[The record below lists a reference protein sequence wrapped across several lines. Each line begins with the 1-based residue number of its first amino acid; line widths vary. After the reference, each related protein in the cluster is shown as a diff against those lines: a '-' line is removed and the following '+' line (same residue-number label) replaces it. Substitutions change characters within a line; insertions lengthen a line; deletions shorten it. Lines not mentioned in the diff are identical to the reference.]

1 MLQRLIARLE
11 PSNTSAVIVLDSQ
24 YGPGFVH
31 IAKIHLSRQDS
42 IGQAVST
49 HTTMRKGDFGSDQGS
64 RRPRSHVFSSS
75 CPQVI
80 AAVGLLT
87 LSVRILSARTYFLPD
102 HPPTPFHR
110 SSSSSSRTLRHTF
123 FSRARG
129 IAASGARLSTD
140 SSPRTVSSCVILFAS
155 PPCTSFIL
163 RKSSDDAPLSGRLL
177 HLPHDLRSHTGVSLF
192 HIFVLS
198 AWSKLL
204 AAGGPLC
211 PRRKKITPRKGRPV

>member
-102 HPPTPFHR
+102 HPP
-110 SSSSSSRTLRHTF
+110 
-123 FSRARG
+123 
-129 IAASGARLSTD
+129 LSQ
-140 SSPRTVSSCVILFAS
+140 VIIVLFAYLAS
-155 PPCTSFIL
+155 YVLQPGTGDRRERSKAIHRFLTS
-163 RKSSDDAPLSGRLL
+163 D
-177 HLPHDLRSHTGVSLF
+177 
-192 HIFVLS
+192 
-198 AWSKLL
+198 
-204 AAGGPLC
+204 C
-211 PRRKKITPRKGRPV
+211 Q